1 MAIIRTKYLFFIET
15 KYSFK
20 AERKPPKII
29 NQRPQDGHPERPPKI
44 VSGPP
49 KIAQVN
55 YAKPNPALS
64 VKKKVSAT
72 KERAEALQ
80 PKDTNVSTK
89 GYSRRAQDSKSKGK
103 KSQIDKNSNKK
114 IVIAQK
120 KGANK
125 TSINP
130 APLRPISDNS
140 EMLNNKI
147 QQLETS
153 IYGREDA
160 KKEPGPPRINTSVS
174 VFFFQAKTNLDQEKS
189 RDAYFKRWEIEFH
202 L

>member
-1 MAIIRTKYLFFIET
+1 M
-15 KYSFK
+15 
-20 AERKPPKII
+20 PPK
-29 NQRPQDGHPERPPKI
+29 N
-44 VSGPP
+44 
-49 KIAQVN
+49 AQVK

-64 VKKKVSAT
+64 VKKKASAK

-89 GYSRRAQDSKSKGK
+89 GYSLRAQDSKSKGK
-103 KSQIDKNSNKK
+103 KGLIDKNSNKK
-114 IVIAQK
+114 TVIASK
-120 KGANK
+120 KGADK

-130 APLRPISDNS
+130 TPLRLISDNS
-140 EMLNNKI
+140 ETLNNKI

-160 KKEPGPPRINTSVS
+160 KKEPRPPQINTSVS

-189 RDAYFKRWEIEFH
+189 RDPYFKRWEI
-202 L
+202 